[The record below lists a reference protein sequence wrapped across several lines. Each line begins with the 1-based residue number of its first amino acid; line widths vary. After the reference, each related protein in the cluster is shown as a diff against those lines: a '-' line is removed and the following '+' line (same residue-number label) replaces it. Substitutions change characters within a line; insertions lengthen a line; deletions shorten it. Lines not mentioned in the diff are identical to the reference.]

1 MVAAS
6 QRRFDGERQV
16 LAAGDKEI
24 SNRIKSDRIPDFIAY
39 VYNPDLPQASVLMPG
54 RVDLLG
60 LMSFCSYRYLH
71 TDMAIPKRRRNRA
84 KVKTAPADLA
94 GKLFPLAEG
103 DRQASLSCVK
113 RLPSYLQLL
122 RVLQAEGHEY
132 VSGTVLAGVHNLEP
146 VIVRKDLAF
155 TGITGTPRIGFRVT
169 ESIAAIERF
178 LGWDSQTQAVL
189 VGVGNLGSA
198 LLGYHGFG
206 NFGVRIVG
214 AFDDDPRKIGKWVH
228 GRKVQANEQL
238 TRFVQR
244 GEIRLGV
251 LTVPAA
257 VAQETTGLMLR
268 AGIRGIWNF
277 TPVKL
282 QVPDSVVTQKEDLAE
297 GLAVLSHRLHHLL
310 QRPYPIQPWVK

>member
-1 MVAAS
+1 MANPK
-6 QRRFDGERQV
+6 QRRAR
-16 LAAGDKEI
+16 
-24 SNRIKSDRIPDFIAY
+24 
-39 VYNPDLPQASVLMPG
+39 
-54 RVDLLG
+54 
-60 LMSFCSYRYLH
+60 
-71 TDMAIPKRRRNRA
+71 
-84 KVKTAPADLA
+84 VKTETDPADLA
-94 GKLFPLAEG
+94 GKLFPTAEG

-122 RVLQAEGHEY
+122 RVLQAEGREY

-155 TGITGTPRIGFRVT
+155 TGINGTPRIGFRVT

-178 LGWDSQTQAVL
+178 LGWDNQTQAIL

-206 NFGVRIVG
+206 NFGLRIVG
-214 AFDDDPRKIGKWVH
+214 AFDNDRRKVGKWVH
-228 GRKVQANEQL
+228 GRKVQAIDQL
-238 TRFVQR
+238 PPFVRR
-244 GEIRLGV
+244 GGIKLGV

-257 VAQETTGLMLR
+257 VAQETAGFMLR
-268 AGIRGIWNF
+268 AGIQGIWNF

-310 QRPYPIQPWVK
+310 HKPYLPKPQ